1 MFILNPNGKNSSK
14 NFGRVKRKFFSDGD
28 SPLRIASSRAR
39 ERERGIWAVW
49 PSGLRR
55 RIQAPFRKGEGS
67 NPSTV
72 KNTRRFFLLSLTVSV
87 YVGS

>member
-1 MFILNPNGKNSSK
+1 M
-14 NFGRVKRKFFSDGD
+14 
-28 SPLRIASSRAR
+28 
-39 ERERGIWAVW
+39 AVW

-72 KNTRRFFLLSLTVSV
+72 RKTHGVFFCSLLLFPFTSGRKRPGAV
-87 YVGS
+87 